1 MFEDNDMAP
10 PLALQHYG
18 EVLSQTDPLCDD
30 IQDFDSDSEDEEP
43 GSIGEQQYATGC
55 GTQHT
60 HNNTNTAILLHS
72 CQNDSKG
79 RTFTTTATDARQGAG
94 TGTMAWHAAIP
105 AGAATAPEVAAFS
118 SDMAGAPASGGGA
131 APHFATGTGT
141 LAAHGAIPA
150 GAATAPALADFFGG
164 MAGAPASGGGAAPHS
179 ATGTGTLAAHGAIPA
194 VVTDARE
201 VTVHAT
207 PPVTLALS
215 PKDTNGNTMLPPTQ
229 TAATGMAR
237 TNIVCEMGVR
247 RAAASTL
254 MPLQDRT
261 NVKVLLPC
269 TPPQRMC

>member
-131 APHFATGTGT
+131 APH
-141 LAAHGAIPA
+141 
-150 GAATAPALADFFGG
+150 
-164 MAGAPASGGGAAPHS
+164 S

-215 PKDTNGNTMLPPTQ
+215 PKDTNGNTMFPPTQ

-261 NVKVLLPC
+261 NVEVLLPC